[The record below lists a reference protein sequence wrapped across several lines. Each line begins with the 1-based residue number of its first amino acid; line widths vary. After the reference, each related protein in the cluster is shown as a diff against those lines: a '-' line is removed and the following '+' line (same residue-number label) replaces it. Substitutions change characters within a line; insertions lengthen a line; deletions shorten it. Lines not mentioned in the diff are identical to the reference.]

1 MKNDLFL
8 EPIITYMNTKIR
20 KYLFSFFSFFI
31 HNKVPLTFKR
41 SIIQS
46 YIISK
51 ALYFATLLGSN
62 KINSKN
68 VQSLINITLLWC
80 IDSDSSNKEDY
91 LNIEKKK
98 KM

>member
-1 MKNDLFL
+1 MLKQVEYMKNDLFL

-31 HNKVPLTFKR
+31 HNKVPLIFKR

-51 ALYFATLLGSN
+51 ALYFAQTFRF
-62 KINSKN
+62 KQK
-68 VQSLINITLLWC
+68 QF
-80 IDSDSSNKEDY
+80 
-91 LNIEKKK
+91 
-98 KM
+98 

>member
-31 HNKVPLTFKR
+31 HNKVPLIFKR

-51 ALYFATLLGSN
+51 ALYFALLLGS
-62 KINSKN
+62 KN
-68 VQSLINITLLWC
+68 
-80 IDSDSSNKEDY
+80 
-91 LNIEKKK
+91 KKK
-98 KM
+98 KKIIRMLQSSINIALL

>member
-31 HNKVPLTFKR
+31 HNKVPLIFKR

-51 ALYFATLLGSN
+51 ALYFAPLLGS
-62 KINSKN
+62 KN
-68 VQSLINITLLWC
+68 
-80 IDSDSSNKEDY
+80 
-91 LNIEKKK
+91 KKK
-98 KM
+98 KKKKKL